1 MRKVLDIFAYN
12 RGLVTDE
19 LAALRYRAACR
30 PGLSK
35 AFAAM
40 VPAPCQG
47 WISALAHTEAD
58 IAKLQNKTLIVHG
71 RKGRVILAF

>member
-1 MRKVLDIFAYN
+1 MECVEDRDVLARSSRVSFGTRK
-12 RGLVTDE
+12 R
-19 LAALRYRAACR
+19 
-30 PGLSK
+30 
-35 AFAAM
+35 
-40 VPAPCQG
+40 QG